1 MKQGLRRKIFGA
13 ARTEVSMGNELIR
26 IEHLSKVFNGAAGR
40 IVALDDINLSID
52 SGDIFGIIG
61 LSGAG
66 KSTLVRCMNLL
77 ETPTEGNV
85 IFDGR
90 NLMQMNQKELL
101 ATRQSIGMIF
111 QDFNL
116 MAQRNAIR
124 NVCYPMEVARV
135 PRRDAEKRAKELLE
149 LVGLSDRM
157 KSYPSQL
164 SGGQKQRVAIAR
176 ALAMNPKVLLCDE
189 ATSALD
195 PNTTRQILDLLKKIN
210 QELGVTIV
218 VITHEMK
225 VIETICN
232 RVAVLDQ
239 SHVVEEG
246 MVRDVFIHPQSR
258 IARQLIMP
266 AQENPTALSD
276 SNCLRI
282 VFDGYSAYE
291 PVISNLALECRAAV
305 NILFA
310 NTRVVDGKT
319 IGQMLLQ
326 LPQDET
332 TVLRV
337 KQWLTDRNITYK
349 EETLNV
355 YGTND

>member
-1 MKQGLRRKIFGA
+1 
-13 ARTEVSMGNELIR
+13 MGNELIR

-77 ETPTEGNV
+77 ETPTEGKV

-266 AQENPTALSD
+266 TQENPTAMSD

-337 KQWLTDRNITYK
+337 KQWLTDRNITFK

>member
-1 MKQGLRRKIFGA
+1 
-13 ARTEVSMGNELIR
+13 MGNELIR

-77 ETPTEGNV
+77 ETPTEGSV

-90 NLMQMNQKELL
+90 NLMQMSQKELL

-195 PNTTRQILDLLKKIN
+195 PNTTRQILDLLKRIN

-258 IARQLIMP
+258 IARQLIMLT
-266 AQENPTALSD
+266 QENPTAMSD

-337 KQWLTDRNITYK
+337 KQWLTDRNITFK

>member
-1 MKQGLRRKIFGA
+1 
-13 ARTEVSMGNELIR
+13 MGNEIIR
-26 IEHLSKVFNGAAGR
+26 VEHLSKVFNGAAGR
-40 IVALDDINLSID
+40 IVALDDINLSIN

-66 KSTLVRCMNLL
+66 KSTLVRCINLL
-77 ETPTEGNV
+77 ETPTEGSV

-90 NLMQMNQKELL
+90 NLMQMTQKELL
-101 ATRQSIGMIF
+101 LTRQSIGMIF

-124 NVCYPMEVARV
+124 NVCYPMEVAHV
-135 PRRDAEKRAKELLE
+135 PRRDAEKRAKELLD

-266 AQENPTALSD
+266 AQENPTAMSD

-337 KQWLTDRNITYK
+337 KQWLTDRNINFK

-355 YGTND
+355 YGTNDQ

>member
-1 MKQGLRRKIFGA
+1 MANEIF
-13 ARTEVSMGNELIR
+13 R
-26 IEHLSKVFNGAAGR
+26 IEHLGKVFNGSAGR
-40 IVALDDINLSID
+40 IVALDDINLSIHE
-52 SGDIFGIIG
+52 GDIFGIIG

-66 KSTLVRCMNLL
+66 KSTLVRCLNLL
-77 ETPTEGNV
+77 EKPTDGKV
-85 IFDGR
+85 IFNGKE
-90 NLMQMNQKELL
+90 LMGMGTKELL
-101 ATRQSIGMIF
+101 KTRQSIGMIF

-116 MAQRNAIR
+116 MAQRNALK
-124 NVCYPMEVARV
+124 NVLYPMEIARV
-135 PRRDAEKRAKELLE
+135 PKAKAVQRAKELLE
-149 LVGLSDRM
+149 LVGLKDRM

-176 ALAMNPKVLLCDE
+176 ALAMDPKVLLCDE

-195 PNTTRQILDLLKKIN
+195 PNTTRQILELLKKIN

-246 MVRDVFIHPQSR
+246 LVRDVFINPQSK

-266 AQENPTALSD
+266 ASEGQSELSD

-282 VFDGYSAYE
+282 VFDGYSSYE
-291 PVISNLALECRAAV
+291 PVISNLALECKAAV
-305 NILFA
+305 NILYA
-310 NTRVVDGKT
+310 NTRNVNGT
-319 IGQMLLQ
+319 AMGQMLLQ

-337 KQWLTDRNITYK
+337 KQWLKDRNITFK

-355 YGTND
+355 FGTNDQ

>member
-40 IVALDDINLSID
+40 IVALDDINLSIN

-77 ETPTEGNV
+77 ETPTEGSV

-246 MVRDVFIHPQSR
+246 MVRDVFIHPTSR

-337 KQWLTDRNITYK
+337 KQWLTDRNITFK

>member
-1 MKQGLRRKIFGA
+1 MSNEIF
-13 ARTEVSMGNELIR
+13 R
-26 IEHLSKVFNGAAGR
+26 IEHLGKVFNGSAGR
-40 IVALDDINLSID
+40 IVALDDINLSIHE
-52 SGDIFGIIG
+52 GDIFGIIG

-66 KSTLVRCMNLL
+66 KSTLVRCLNLL
-77 ETPTEGNV
+77 ETPTSGKVTFNGKE
-85 IFDGR
+85 
-90 NLMQMNQKELL
+90 LMGMGKKELL
-101 ATRQSIGMIF
+101 KTRQSIGMIF

-116 MAQRNAIR
+116 MAQRNALK
-124 NVCYPMEVARV
+124 NVLYPMEIGRV
-135 PRRDAEKRAKELLE
+135 PKQQAVKRAKELLE
-149 LVGLSDRM
+149 LVGLQDRM

-176 ALAMNPKVLLCDE
+176 ALAMDPKVLLCDE

-210 QELGVTIV
+210 RELGVTIV

-232 RVAVLDQ
+232 RVAVLDH
-239 SHVVEEG
+239 SNVVEEG
-246 MVRDVFIHPQSR
+246 MVRDVFINPQSK

-266 AQENPTALSD
+266 GSDTTQEFSD

-282 VFDGYSAYE
+282 IFDGYTSYE
-291 PVISNLALECRAAV
+291 PVISNLALECKAAV
-305 NILFA
+305 NILYA
-310 NTRVVDGKT
+310 NTKNING
-319 IGQMLLQ
+319 IAMGQMLLQ

-337 KQWLTDRNITYK
+337 KQWLKDRNITFK

-355 YGTND
+355 FGTNDQ

>member
-1 MKQGLRRKIFGA
+1 
-13 ARTEVSMGNELIR
+13 MGNELIR

-61 LSGAG
+61 LSGGG

-77 ETPTEGNV
+77 ETPTEGSV

-90 NLMQMNQKELL
+90 NLMQMSQKELL

-266 AQENPTALSD
+266 AQENPTAMSD

-337 KQWLTDRNITYK
+337 KQWLTDRNINFK

>member
-1 MKQGLRRKIFGA
+1 
-13 ARTEVSMGNELIR
+13 MGNEIIR
-26 IEHLSKVFNGAAGR
+26 VEHLSKVFNGAAGR
-40 IVALDDINLSID
+40 IVALDDINLSIN

-66 KSTLVRCMNLL
+66 KSTLVRCINLL
-77 ETPTEGNV
+77 ETPTEGSV

-90 NLMQMNQKELL
+90 NLMQMTQKELL
-101 ATRQSIGMIF
+101 LTRQSIGMIF

-124 NVCYPMEVARV
+124 NVCYPMEVAHV
-135 PRRDAEKRAKELLE
+135 PRRDAEKRAKELLD

-246 MVRDVFIHPQSR
+246 MVRDVFIHPTSR

-266 AQENPTALSD
+266 AQDNPTALSD

-282 VFDGYSAYE
+282 VFDGYAAYE

-337 KQWLTDRNITYK
+337 KQWLTDRNINFK

-355 YGTND
+355 YGTNDQ

>member
-1 MKQGLRRKIFGA
+1 
-13 ARTEVSMGNELIR
+13 MGNELIR

-77 ETPTEGNV
+77 ETPTEGKV

-124 NVCYPMEVARV
+124 NVCYQMEVARV

-195 PNTTRQILDLLKKIN
+195 PNTTRQILELLKKIN

-337 KQWLTDRNITYK
+337 KQWLTDRNITFK